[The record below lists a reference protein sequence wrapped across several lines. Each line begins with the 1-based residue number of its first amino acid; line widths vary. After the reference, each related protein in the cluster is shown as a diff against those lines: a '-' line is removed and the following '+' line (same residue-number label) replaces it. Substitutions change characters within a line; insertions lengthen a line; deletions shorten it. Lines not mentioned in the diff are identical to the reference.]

1 MVLANEVYT
10 GAGLSATMVPEMDF
24 ELSEAFG
31 SVHNTTHRLVKTP
44 TSGGDLSSL
53 TWTLSD
59 DNRLVKD
66 MYKGCLAKIE
76 SYGTTSGSAAPSNV
90 QNTLMIKS
98 NTANSIVF
106 NQAIG
111 AADEYFACTIL
122 SYGAP
127 VYAPAVIEDKVN
139 LLADNWLGLVNTVTP
154 PTVDVEMK
162 QSNLALGGTRNFG
175 HQFKGAET
183 LGAASI
189 DVSLNNGMW
198 LYYALGG
205 IHTLEASSLH
215 ASSDLNDVSSGTH
228 NLTVSSGGD
237 WFASTTDKSIRRAEK
252 GVDGNVVPLP
262 DLAKGSTRANWKLV
276 NSANYFTYAFKESN
290 SGDLPS
296 FTLEV
301 TAEKGAVTD
310 AGYTHIDGEETLFS
324 RIYTGCQVNSLSMNF
339 EEGQDV
345 KATVDAVARKAH
357 DSEAEYTP
365 KRRVRTPS
373 ALFNYNAE
381 ADNNPFMFSDGHVEL
396 FGQTLARVKSGS
408 LTITNN
414 LTPQRF
420 IGNYDRTITSTH
432 IAGQRTYDVTL
443 NMLITDRELWD
454 NLRKPRADT
463 STYSDDTDEIS
474 NSQIILKFDKSGTT
488 ADSDYI
494 EIKLDNYIVQS
505 VDIPFPEDKGMI
517 EASLTLSARTM
528 TAGNC
533 KYVGKWAIQ
542 M

>member
-10 GAGLSATMVPEMDF
+10 GAGLSATMIPEMDF
-24 ELSEAFG
+24 EVSEAFG
-31 SVHNTTHRLVKTP
+31 TNINSTGNLCLEMG
-44 TSGGDLSSL
+44 SDSSSL
-53 TWTLSD
+53 TWTGSD

-66 MYKGCLAKIE
+66 MYKGCLAKIDK
-76 SYGTTSGSAAPSNV
+76 YTSAGAQSTPAAV
-90 QNTLMIKS
+90 NTLTIKS

-106 NQAIG
+106 NQVLSSTST
-111 AADEYFACTIL
+111 DVFLCTIL

-205 IHTLEASSLH
+205 IETLAASSVNTNN
-215 ASSDLNDVSSGTH
+215 DLGDTTSATNHS
-228 NLTVSSGGD
+228 LTGSSGGD
-237 WFASTTDKSIRRAEK
+237 WFASVTDKSIRRAEK
-252 GVDGNVVPLP
+252 GVDDNVLPLP

-310 AGYTHIDGEETLFS
+310 AGYTHLDGEETLFS

-357 DSEAEYTP
+357 DSEAAYTP

-494 EIKLDNYIVQS
+494 EIKLDNYIVQT